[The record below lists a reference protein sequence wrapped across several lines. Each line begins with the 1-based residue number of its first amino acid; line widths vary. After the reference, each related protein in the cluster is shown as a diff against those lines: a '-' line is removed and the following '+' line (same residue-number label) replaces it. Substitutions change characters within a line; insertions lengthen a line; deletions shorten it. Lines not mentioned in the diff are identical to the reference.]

1 MNEAR
6 NLLLIFDQLNIEE
19 NKQIKLR
26 RDLANALI
34 LKKQSRVMFKVDA
47 QRILA
52 KIVNDKVI
60 DHEMTIIAMLNLCDL
75 LLDEWQTYNQ
85 EEVLK
90 ELMELLDKL
99 YLVGYEYK

>member
-1 MNEAR
+1 
-6 NLLLIFDQLNIEE
+6 
-19 NKQIKLR
+19 
-26 RDLANALI
+26 
-34 LKKQSRVMFKVDA
+34 
-47 QRILA
+47 
-52 KIVNDKVI
+52 
-60 DHEMTIIAMLNLCDL
+60 MTIIAMLNLCDL

>member
-1 MNEAR
+1 LNEAR